1 VNPLIELLGHDT
13 MSTTVYAIARW
24 SEVFETADSRK
35 YKSLPWIS
43 ERTDFDSTGWQQGLD
58 AFGPV
63 EWPRVYGNW
72 MILLRTAARAKVRG
86 QLSGEKGE
94 AWTITR
100 IARPSGVDSDG
111 MKVAFDFAV
120 KIGWLI
126 PVDHSTGESSDNL
139 RTRPEIS
146 ATTERNG
153 TEQNETLRNGT
164 ERDSAESQP
173 CRAGSFENSEAQETQ
188 ITNHKSQISNAA
200 DRPESVS
207 LAARSRSL
215 PLLKDLGNLP
225 LEGTGIPWHG
235 SVFRDDRLK
244 AHHIT
249 EAPAAFFIKWYLD
262 QLTATRPIFK
272 NGNRGQLCFV
282 LAALYAVRRCTAA
295 SLSGTTRIARWC
307 HWVRTFETNQITN
320 ADFARAAKEIA
331 SHFDS
336 PPKAAAAERPA
347 AGSSEY
353 TPDPDV
359 LEKRKNKVAELQK
372 KLRSRST

>member
-1 VNPLIELLGHDT
+1 

-72 MILLRTAARAKVRG
+72 MILVRTAARAKVRG
-86 QLSGEKGE
+86 QLSGDKGE
-94 AWTITR
+94 AWTVTR
-100 IARPSGVDSDG
+100 IARPSGVDADG

-126 PVDHSTGESSDNL
+126 PVDTSPGESPDNL
-139 RTRPEIS
+139 RTRPEIP

-153 TEQNETLRNGT
+153 TERNETLRNGT
-164 ERDSAESQP
+164 ERDSTGP
-173 CRAGSFENSEAQETQ
+173 GRAGSFENSEAQETQ
-188 ITNHKSQISNAA
+188 IKNLKPQPETTN
-200 DRPESVS
+200 DRPESMP
-207 LAARSRSL
+207 LAVRSRSL
-215 PLLKDLGNLP
+215 PLLKELGNLP
-225 LEGTGIPWHG
+225 LAGSGIEWHG
-235 SVFRDDRLK
+235 SVFADDRLK

-249 EAPAAFFIKWYLD
+249 EAPAAFFVKWYLD
-262 QLTATRPIFK
+262 QLTATRPVFK

-282 LAALYAVRRCTAA
+282 LAAVYAVRRCTDA
-295 SLSGTTRIARWC
+295 SLRGTKRIARWC
-307 HWVRTFETNQITN
+307 HWVRTGETNQITN
-320 ADFARAAKEIA
+320 SDFARAAKEIA

-336 PPKAAAAERPA
+336 PPNAAATDKPSATVSPPKEEYKPPA
-347 AGSSEY
+347 AE
-353 TPDPDV
+353 V
-359 LEKRKNKVAELQK
+359 LAARATKVAEVK
-372 KLRSRST
+372 KRIQSRVSN